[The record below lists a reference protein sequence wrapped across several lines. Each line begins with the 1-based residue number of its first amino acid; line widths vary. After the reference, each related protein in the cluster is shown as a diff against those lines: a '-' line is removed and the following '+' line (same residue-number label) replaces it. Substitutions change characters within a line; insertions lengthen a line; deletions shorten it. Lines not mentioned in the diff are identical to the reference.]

1 MMTRG
6 IDAGQI
12 AAMLSQIRAAAQ
24 ATQSPQAD
32 ISINPAAG
40 VNSLTQATQAPSFAD
55 ALSQSL
61 RQVSQREISAEQ
73 LGNQFAAGDPNVSLS
88 QAMIALQK
96 ANISFQETVQVRD
109 KLVSAYTTI
118 MNMQV

>member
-1 MMTRG
+1 
-6 IDAGQI
+6 
-12 AAMLSQIRAAAQ
+12 MLSQIRAAAQ
-24 ATQSPQAD
+24 ATQSPGAATGID
-32 ISINPAAG
+32 PASGIAAAAQPA
-40 VNSLTQATQAPSFAD
+40 SAPSFAD
-55 ALSQSL
+55 ALSHSL
-61 RQVSQREISAEQ
+61 QQVSQRELNAEH

-88 QAMIALQK
+88 QTMIALQK